1 MDAAI
6 AISIMARGRHH
17 PVADPW
23 PDIQLIQRIEQFQRS
38 WFQGEASLG
47 DHPKMAHPSFLELID
62 GECLAEVGQQIDTR
76 TTGRNF
82 AGLSR
87 WPAHVPVHVAG
98 QRVT

>member
-47 DHPKMAHPSFLELID
+47 DHPKMAHTSFLELID
-62 GECLAEVGQQIDTR
+62 GECLAEVGQEHR
-76 TTGRNF
+76 
-82 AGLSR
+82 
-87 WPAHVPVHVAG
+87 PALRPRHTDHPLEISAA
-98 QRVT
+98 TS